1 MTTRRAS
8 FQVLLTSGACLFA
21 PFAASAQVVERLSVA
36 TNGAQADGETQA
48 WGASSDGR
56 FVLMATGA
64 TNLVPVDTN
73 GSNWDVVLR
82 DRVAQTTTLVSLD
95 LSGAQFGSGWE
106 SKPAISADG
115 STLVYSGTVAS
126 QQYLFAFDR
135 VSGTRTVLHSLP
147 NWPEYYE
154 QTALSADGRLVAFY
168 TSDTAHDQDRIY
180 VHNRNTGSTVQH
192 VLAVGSAGVSTAQ
205 LALGAM
211 SADGRY
217 FTYRHQDISNLW
229 PSFDEHRRFDR
240 LTGSFVT
247 LGNASNLFYDH
258 APIGLSD
265 DARYVAYWVATGT
278 PGAFLR
284 DVQAGTTELISVT
297 LNGSSDTTQEDSG
310 VVSAIGR
317 WVAFASSSPAL
328 VAGDTNGVADIFVR
342 DRQAGSTARVS
353 VGPGGAQ
360 ANGPSGRVVWMSP
373 NATSFVFTS
382 GATNLVPGDTN
393 AAKDVFAV
401 ELCQPCFADLDGDG
415 YGAGASQVIC
425 PPIPS
430 GWSTVAG
437 DCDDADPAR
446 HPGATE
452 LCNGIDED
460 CDSLIDEGLSGA
472 PYCTSSTTPAGCTPL
487 ISATGC
493 PSVAQASGFVVR
505 VDGSNGARSGLILY
519 GAGQAS
525 IALAFGNPSIL
536 CIAAPR
542 QRMTAQPTGGTAGQC
557 NGVLATDFLAW
568 TSAHPGALHTPLV
581 AGQALNFQGWIRE
594 PAFPKGSVLTGGWN
608 VTLDP

>member
-21 PFAASAQVVERLSVA
+21 PFAASAQVAERLSVA
-36 TNGAQADGETQA
+36 TNGAQGNGATES

-56 FVLMATGA
+56 FVLMGTSAS
-64 TNLVPVDTN
+64 NLVPVDTN
-73 GSNWDVVLR
+73 GSNWDAVLR
-82 DRVAQTTTLVSLD
+82 DRIAQTTTLVSLD
-95 LSGAQFGSGWE
+95 PFGAQFVNGMDE
-106 SKPAISADG
+106 PPAISADG
-115 STLVYSGTVAS
+115 STVVYIGTTSS
-126 QQYLFAFDR
+126 QSYLMAFDR
-135 VSGTRTVLHSLP
+135 VSGTRTVVSSMSI
-147 NWPEYYE
+147 WPENHE
-154 QTALSADGRLVAFY
+154 RAALSADGRFVAFY
-168 TSDTAHDQDRIY
+168 TSDTTHDQDRIY
-180 VHNRNTGSTVQH
+180 VHDRNTGSTVQH

-247 LGNASNLFYDH
+247 LGDASNLFYDN

-265 DARYVAYWVATGT
+265 DARYVAYWVATGA
-278 PGAFLR
+278 PGAYLR
-284 DVQAGTTELISVT
+284 DVQTGTSELISVT
-297 LNGSSDTTQEDSG
+297 LNGSADTTQENSG
-310 VVSAIGR
+310 AVSADGR
-317 WVAFASSSPAL
+317 WVAFVSNSPAL
-328 VAGDTNGVADIFVR
+328 VAGDTNGVADVFLR
-342 DRQAGSTARVS
+342 DRLTGTTRRVN
-353 VGPGGAQ
+353 VGLGGAQ
-360 ANGPSGRVVWMSP
+360 AGAASGRVAWMSP
-373 NATSFVFTS
+373 NASQLVFTS
-382 GATNLVPGDTN
+382 AAANLVAGDTN
-393 AAKDVFAV
+393 GWKDVFAI
-401 ELCQPCFADLDGDG
+401 ELCQPHFADLDGDG
-415 YGAGASQVIC
+415 YGAGASQVLC

-460 CDSLIDEGLSGA
+460 CDSFIDEGLSGA

-581 AGQALNFQGWIRE
+581 AGQVLNFQGWIRE

>member
-1 MTTRRAS
+1 MATRRAS
-8 FQVLLTSGACLFA
+8 IQAVLVSSACLFA
-21 PFAASAQVVERLSVA
+21 SLSASAQVVEQLSVA
-36 TNGAQADGETQA
+36 TNGAKGNGPTQA

-73 GSNWDVVLR
+73 GSGWDVVLR

-95 LSGAQFGSGWE
+95 ASGAQFPSGWE

-115 STLVYSGTVAS
+115 STIVYSGTVAS
-126 QQYLFAFDR
+126 QQYLFAFDTA
-135 VSGTRTVLHSLP
+135 SGTRTVLHSLP

-154 QTALSADGRLVAFY
+154 RAALSADGRFVAFY
-168 TSDTAHDQDRIY
+168 TSDTTHDQDRIY
-180 VHNRNTGSTVQH
+180 VHDRNTGSTVQH

-247 LGNASNLFYDH
+247 LGDASNLFFEN
-258 APIGLSD
+258 APIGMSD
-265 DARYVAYWVATGT
+265 DARYVACWIAVGT

-284 DVQAGTTELISVT
+284 DVQNGTSELVSVT
-297 LNGSSDTTQEDSG
+297 LNGSADTTQENSG
-310 VVSAIGR
+310 AVSANGR
-317 WVAFASSSPAL
+317 WVAFASNSAAI
-328 VAGDTNGVADIFVR
+328 VAGDTNGVADVFVR
-342 DRQAGSTARVS
+342 DRQAVSTTRVS
-353 VGPGGAQ
+353 IGPGGAQ
-360 ANGPSGRVVWMSP
+360 ANGASGRVVWMSP
-373 NATSFVFTS
+373 NAVSFVFTS
-382 GATNLVPGDTN
+382 AASNLVPGDTN
-393 AAKDVFAV
+393 GATDVFAV
-401 ELCQPCFADLDGDG
+401 ELCQPHFADLDGDG
-415 YGAGASQVIC
+415 YGAGAGQVLC
-425 PPIPS
+425 PPIPP

-437 DCDDADPAR
+437 DCDDSDPAR

-452 LCNGIDED
+452 LCNGIDDD
-460 CDSLIDEGLSGA
+460 CDSVIDEGLAGA

-505 VDGSNGARSGLILY
+505 IDGSNGNRSGLILY
-519 GAGQAS
+519 GASQTS
-525 IALAFGNPSIL
+525 LSFAFGNPSIL

-557 NGVLATDFLAW
+557 NGALATDLFAW

-581 AGQALNFQGWIRE
+581 AGQVLHFQGWIRE
-594 PAFPKGSVLTGGWN
+594 PAFPKGSVLTGGWS
-608 VTLDP
+608 VTLNP